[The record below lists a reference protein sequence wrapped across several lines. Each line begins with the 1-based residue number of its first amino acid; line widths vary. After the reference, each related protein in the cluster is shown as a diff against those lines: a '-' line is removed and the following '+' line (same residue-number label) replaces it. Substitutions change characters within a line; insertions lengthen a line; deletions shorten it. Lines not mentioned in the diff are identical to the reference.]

1 MYLVGDEDPDKEN
14 QLMDIIENRVNK
26 NRMTFASFVGYHAL
40 KTLIKK
46 QGYLLKFI
54 HYQRFLSFPVL
65 YFFFWRN
72 SQDMTN
78 KIVDAGLHGYLTRR
92 N

>member
-14 QLMDIIENRVNK
+14 QLMDIIENRIKK
-26 NRMTFASFVGYHAL
+26 NQMLFASFFGYHAL

-54 HYQRFLSFPVL
+54 HYQRFLSIPVL
-65 YFFFWRN
+65 YFFYVRN
-72 SQDMTN
+72 
-78 KIVDAGLHGYLTRR
+78 V
-92 N
+92 